1 MEHELIDY
9 FDEEGKFKG
18 VIDKAVAHKN
28 GLWHRSVHVWIINSK
43 NQILLQK
50 RCAAKKFYP
59 EFWDCSFAGHI
70 GAGECSVVSAIRE
83 GEEELGLKLKESDL
97 KYAFTLK
104 EKLVWK
110 DIDSRE
116 FVDVY
121 LMEKDLDINDLS
133 YQKEEVESAKFFD
146 LNDLFNGKIEKLFP
160 HEDEYRLLN
169 LALKNRL
176 NFEMDEIKDW
186 KLQG

>member
-9 FDEEGKFKG
+9 FDEKRNFKG

-97 KYAFTLK
+97 KYAFTFSI
-104 EKLVWK
+104 
-110 DIDSRE
+110 DICFPPVTRRC
-116 FVDVY
+116 FFHIIRVY
-121 LMEKDLDINDLS
+121 S
-133 YQKEEVESAKFFD
+133 FGSS
-146 LNDLFNGKIEKLFP
+146 
-160 HEDEYRLLN
+160 
-169 LALKNRL
+169 
-176 NFEMDEIKDW
+176 
-186 KLQG
+186 